1 MGAERTERTE
11 RRSVIRVRV
20 IINLGGE
27 EINQNHRPPVCEGQQ
42 LLRMMFATSKTP
54 LRVSTLHWNRRGLG
68 REGLQG
74 PVFSMVCYPD
84 KGSQESNIRTCCNQ
98 DCLLQIQAEAQRESS
113 E

>member
-54 LRVSTLHWNRRGLG
+54 LRVSTLHWNRRSPGDDGASCVCLCVCVVCVCACMS
-68 REGLQG
+68 
-74 PVFSMVCYPD
+74 VFVRVCV
-84 KGSQESNIRTCCNQ
+84 
-98 DCLLQIQAEAQRESS
+98 
-113 E
+113 